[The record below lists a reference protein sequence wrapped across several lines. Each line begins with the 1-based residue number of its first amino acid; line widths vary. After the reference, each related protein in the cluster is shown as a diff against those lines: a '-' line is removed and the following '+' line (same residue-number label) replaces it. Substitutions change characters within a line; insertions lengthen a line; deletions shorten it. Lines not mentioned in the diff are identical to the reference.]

1 MPTAGRVAETLIYS
15 LLNLLPYLILALY
28 PFYNTLRF
36 SRRATVA
43 FVVALTLVQIGLGA
57 CAMLFFTE
65 YAGLWSLLSTALYA
79 AFFLLC
85 VKDRFGKIVFMLL
98 MVSNAGNMVVM
109 LSKALENLLFPELA
123 VQGYR
128 WSFSLCTALVQAAT
142 FPLLFLY
149 FRRYFCGALRV
160 KSSEK
165 AWRYLWL
172 VPGTFYFC
180 WYFMLYFNPL
190 SSHELALMPENAV
203 FTALLNLGAML
214 VYSLVA
220 GALVQADRNVALQA
234 ENYTL
239 SIENMQYRSLTAR
252 IEEARAAR
260 HDLRHHLSVLQT
272 LLQRQDYEQ
281 LSRYLQEY
289 LSASATDAPLSYC
302 PQMALNAVTA
312 YYAQIASQA
321 DTKFTAELNV
331 PAELPLRDADLTVLF
346 GNLLEN
352 ACAASLTLPQE
363 EREIVFRV
371 EADGRKLRF
380 TLDNRFSGELRT
392 QENRLLSTKHEG
404 FGLGVESARNI
415 AQRCGGDLQ
424 YRAEGGW
431 FRVSGL
437 LHF

>member
-36 SRRATVA
+36 SRRATAA
-43 FVVALTLVQIGLGA
+43 FIVALTLVQIGLGA

-65 YAGLWSLLSTALYA
+65 YAGHWSLLGTALYA
-79 AFFLLC
+79 VFFLLC

-98 MVSNAGNMVVM
+98 MVSNAANMVVM

-203 FTALLNLGAML
+203 FTALLNLGALL

-220 GALVQADRNVALQA
+220 DALVQADRNVALQA

-252 IEEARAAR
+252 IE
-260 HDLRHHLSVLQT
+260 
-272 LLQRQDYEQ
+272 
-281 LSRYLQEY
+281 
-289 LSASATDAPLSYC
+289 
-302 PQMALNAVTA
+302 
-312 YYAQIASQA
+312 
-321 DTKFTAELNV
+321 
-331 PAELPLRDADLTVLF
+331 
-346 GNLLEN
+346 
-352 ACAASLTLPQE
+352 
-363 EREIVFRV
+363 
-371 EADGRKLRF
+371 
-380 TLDNRFSGELRT
+380 
-392 QENRLLSTKHEG
+392 
-404 FGLGVESARNI
+404 
-415 AQRCGGDLQ
+415 
-424 YRAEGGW
+424 
-431 FRVSGL
+431 
-437 LHF
+437 